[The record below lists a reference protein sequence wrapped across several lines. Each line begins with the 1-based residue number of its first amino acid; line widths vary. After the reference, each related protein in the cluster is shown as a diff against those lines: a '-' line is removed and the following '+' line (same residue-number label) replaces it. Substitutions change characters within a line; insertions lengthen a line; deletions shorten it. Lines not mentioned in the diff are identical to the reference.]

1 MRIVAALTAGLM
13 ALTLSACTTEQI
25 LFYNTVTQPTAHVL
39 NAEQLHRL
47 RWCESRGDYEAVSRT
62 GKYRGAYQFSRS
74 TWDSVASRHFP
85 WLVGVDPIVAEF
97 YWQDAMTRALWSER
111 GRQPWPVCGLKV

>member
-1 MRIVAALTAGLM
+1 M

-47 RWCESRGDYEAVSRT
+47 RWCESRGDYQAVSRT